1 MKDDEFYPCKEDDVI
16 EIIEPKDDK
25 GYYVEIKS
33 SPTDKSIKLMF
44 SLDEKYN
51 KSCYTSEVKA
61 DKNYRSIN
69 YAISV
74 KDNEQKFNLLI
85 YVVRWVVDQD
95 DNFLQWEQ
103 PQLLADC
110 KIFGGKLINIYPFI
124 PTKDRVEGIEI
135 IT

>member
-1 MKDDEFYPCKEDDVI
+1 MKEDKFYPFKKEDGI
-16 EIIEPKDDK
+16 EIIKPKDDK

-33 SPTDKSIKLMF
+33 SLPDNSIKLMF

-61 DKNYRSIN
+61 DNNYRSIN

-74 KDNEQKFNLLI
+74 RDNEQKFNLLI

-103 PQLLADC
+103 PQLLAEC
-110 KIFGGKLINIYPFI
+110 KIFGGGLHFIYHSYQL
-124 PTKDRVEGIEI
+124 KIELYFQPSK
-135 IT
+135 